1 MSSWRKVYGET
12 KKDKRSFSTWLASLL
27 RPKSFDDELWNEF
40 RNAKTD
46 DEIRDVMAKCTKK
59 QCLDIT
65 IRAEIL
71 KIVLLLCVV
80 GCIVAVAMFLVQSW
94 PMLLSC
100 LAIAAF
106 VGFVLMH
113 HYLKKVTG

>member
-1 MSSWRKVYGET
+1 MEEGIWRNK

-100 LAIAAF
+100 LVIAVF
-106 VGFVLMH
+106 VGIIMMR
-113 HYLKKVTG
+113 HYLKKLTD

>member
-46 DEIRDVMAKCTKK
+46 DEIRDVSYPEAK
-59 QCLDIT
+59 
-65 IRAEIL
+65 AS
-71 KIVLLLCVV
+71 
-80 GCIVAVAMFLVQSW
+80 G
-94 PMLLSC
+94 LSH
-100 LAIAAF
+100 AAR
-106 VGFVLMH
+106 G
-113 HYLKKVTG
+113 